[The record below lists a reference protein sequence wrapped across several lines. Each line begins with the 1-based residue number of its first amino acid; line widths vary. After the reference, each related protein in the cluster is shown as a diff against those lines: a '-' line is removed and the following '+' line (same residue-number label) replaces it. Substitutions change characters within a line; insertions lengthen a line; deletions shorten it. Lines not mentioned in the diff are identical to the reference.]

1 MVDRIF
7 KAIDAVLAGL
17 LLAMVLMVFGNVVLR
32 YAFNSGLEVSEE
44 LSRYCFIWLTFI
56 GAIVAMRDGSHLGL
70 DSFVNRLGRRG
81 KTICLTISQL
91 LILLCCLMMIWGT
104 WQQHEINAT
113 TASPVTGLPMSWVF
127 GMGYVTGGAIALQAI
142 HKLWRIVSG
151 RITDDELVEIKESE
165 ETLPDANEAR
175 A

>member
-44 LSRYCFIWLTFI
+44 LSRSCFIWLTFI